1 MDNGFFCSK
10 CGMILS
16 NCKCTSRK
24 SRATPSGKWSASGA
38 GESINPQQRSKF
50 HEKDLFRNQK
60 HKSLATVPIKIKE
73 TRIAPS
79 SLKELKKMY
88 PQVEEEI
95 LEEFPFPSPRE
106 GQLEI
111 IVRLNE
117 AIEQGYPYLILE
129 AGTGTGKSAVATTL
143 ARMYQPAYIL
153 TMTKQLQSQ
162 YAAEFGYPLVKGRGN
177 FACLDSNLDLSCDMG
192 TCQTTPSSQEFSC
205 DYGVTKS
212 PFEGGYAFQDAFG
225 APIYF
230 RSQDHCPYWE
240 QKAESAESNIT
251 LMNYD
256 YALLELNYVK
266 HFGKRQLMVLDE
278 AHNLEDKL
286 MRRLEVNLSRQRLEK
301 DVRKTIPRS
310 MLAYKEPV
318 EWILFLESLYD
329 AYAELSVKEMPKNQ
343 ADRVTSTKL
352 RLSELLNN
360 LEDQPENWVVDAD
373 HAGVSFKPLRVDG
386 YTENRLFQYA
396 DTCLFMSATIL
407 DKELFS
413 RWLGLEPDE
422 VFYLEVPSP
431 FPAGNRPVHMNLAG
445 KMSQRLIK
453 RTAPKTIPIL
463 EKIIKHHK
471 YEKGLIHTHNYK
483 CQQYIMNQL
492 NSSRLIGHNSQNRE
506 YALYEFEKTQEPRIL
521 VSPSMSEGVD
531 LPYEQ
536 CQFQVIYKIPFPY
549 LGDPQVNERR
559 KQDPRW
565 YAYKTVITLLQAY
578 GRGMRA
584 EDDYCE
590 TYILD
595 GNIRM
600 LLTGKMYRNLIPRFF
615 KEAIVRNGK

>member
-1 MDNGFFCSK
+1 
-10 CGMILS
+10 
-16 NCKCTSRK
+16 
-24 SRATPSGKWSASGA
+24 
-38 GESINPQQRSKF
+38 
-50 HEKDLFRNQK
+50 
-60 HKSLATVPIKIKE
+60 
-73 TRIAPS
+73 
-79 SLKELKKMY
+79 MY
-88 PQVEEEI
+88 PHVDEEI

-106 GQLEI
+106 GQLNI
-111 IVRLNE
+111 IRCLSE

-153 TMTKQLQSQ
+153 TMTKQLQAQ
-162 YAAEFGYPLVKGRGN
+162 YASEFGYPLVKGRGN
-177 FACLDSNLDLSCDMG
+177 FACLDSNLDLNCDMG

-240 QKAESAESNIT
+240 QKAESAESSIT

-301 DVRKTIPRS
+301 DVKKTIPRS
-310 MLAYKEPV
+310 MMDYRDPE
-318 EWILFLESLYD
+318 EWILFLEALYD
-329 AYAELSVKEMPKNQ
+329 SYAELSVKEMPKNQ
-343 ADRVTSTKL
+343 ADRVNSTKL

-360 LEDQPENWVVDAD
+360 LEDQPENWVVDTD
-373 HAGVSFKPLRVDG
+373 TAGVSFKPLRVDG
-386 YTENRLFQYA
+386 YTKNRLFQYA
-396 DTCLFMSATIL
+396 DACLFMSATIL

-413 RWLGLEPDE
+413 KWLGLEPDE
-422 VFYLEVPSP
+422 VYYLEVPSP

-483 CQQYIMNQL
+483 CQQYVMNQL
-492 NSSRLIGHNSQNRE
+492 NNSRLIGHNSQNRE
-506 YALYEFEKTQEPRIL
+506 YALYQFEKTREPRIL

-559 KQDPRW
+559 KQEPRW

-600 LLTGKMYRNLIPRFF
+600 ILTGKMYRHLIPRYF
-615 KEAIVRNGK
+615 KEAIVRNE

>member
-16 NCKCTSRK
+16 NCKCTPRK
-24 SRATPSGKWSASGA
+24 NRARPSKRPAKGTPN
-38 GESINPQQRSKF
+38 SINSQSISHQFKPPLN
-50 HEKDLFRNQK
+50 DYK
-60 HKSLATVPIKIKE
+60 HDSWASVPSRRKE

-79 SLKELKKMY
+79 RVTELKGMY
-88 PQVEEEI
+88 PHVEEEI
-95 LEEFPFPSPRE
+95 IEEFPFPSPRE
-106 GQLEI
+106 GQLDI
-111 IVRLNE
+111 IGRLNE
-117 AIEQGYPYLILE
+117 AIEQGYRYLILE

-153 TMTKQLQSQ
+153 TMTKQLQAQ
-162 YAAEFGYPLVKGRGN
+162 YAIEFGYPLVKGRGN
-177 FACLDSNLDLSCDMG
+177 FSCLDSNLDLSCDMG

-205 DYGVTKS
+205 DYGITKS

-225 APIYF
+225 APLYF
-230 RSQDHCPYWE
+230 RSQNHCPYWE
-240 QKAESAESNIT
+240 QKAESAESSIT

-266 HFGKRQLMVLDE
+266 HFGKRELMVLDE

-286 MRRLEVNLSRQRLEK
+286 MRRLEVNISRQRLEK

-310 MLAYKEPV
+310 QMAYKEPV

-329 AYAELSVKEMPKNQ
+329 SYADLSVKNLPKNQ
-343 ADRVTSTKL
+343 ADRVNSTKL

-360 LEDQPENWVVDAD
+360 LEEQPDNWVVDTD
-373 HAGVSFKPLRVDG
+373 PSGVSFKPLRVDS

-407 DKELFS
+407 DKDLFS
-413 RWLGLEPDE
+413 KWLGLEPDE

-453 RTAPKTIPIL
+453 RTAPKTIPTL
-463 EKIIKHHK
+463 EKIITHHK

-483 CQQYIMNQL
+483 CQQYVMNQL
-492 NSSRLIGHNSQNRE
+492 NNSRLIGHNSQNRE
-506 YALYEFEKTQEPRIL
+506 FALYEFEKTREPRIL

-595 GNIRM
+595 SNIRM
-600 LLTGKMYRNLIPRFF
+600 LLTGRMYRNLIPRFF
-615 KEAIVRNGK
+615 KEAIVRNE

>member
-1 MDNGFFCSK
+1 
-10 CGMILS
+10 MIIS
-16 NCKCTSRK
+16 NCKCSPRRWK
-24 SRATPSGKWSASGA
+24 PPQNNKRSSSGKDRFTS
-38 GESINPQQRSKF
+38 PQPAFKSPSRPKFPNQREDQHKF
-50 HEKDLFRNQK
+50 SQNIPVQR
-60 HKSLATVPIKIKE
+60 KE
-73 TRIAPS
+73 TRISTAR
-79 SLKELKKMY
+79 LKELKKIY
-88 PQVEEEI
+88 PNIEVEI
-95 LEEFPFPSPRE
+95 LEEFPFSNPRK

-111 IVRLNE
+111 ISRLKE
-117 AIEQGYPYLILE
+117 ALEQGYHYLVLE
-129 AGTGTGKSAVATTL
+129 AGTGTGKSAVATTM

-153 TMTKQLQSQ
+153 TMTKQLQGQ
-162 YAAEFGYPLVKGRGN
+162 YAQEFGYPMVKGRGN
-177 FACLDSNLDLSCDMG
+177 FACLDSSLEFSCDMG
-192 TCQTTPSSQEFSC
+192 TCQTTPSSQEFNC
-205 DYGVTKS
+205 EYGVTKS

-225 APIYF
+225 GPLYF
-230 RSQDHCPYWE
+230 RSENHCPYWD
-240 QKAESAESNIT
+240 QKADSVESNIT

-266 HFGKRQLMVLDE
+266 HFGKRELMVLDE

-301 DVRKTIPRS
+301 DVRKIIPRA
-310 MLAYKEPV
+310 MMEYEDPV
-318 EWILFLESLYD
+318 EWILYLESIYD
-329 AYAELSVKEMPKNQ
+329 AYADLSVKKLPKNQ
-343 ADRVTSTKL
+343 ADRVNSTKL

-360 LEDQPENWVVDAD
+360 LEDHPENWVVDAD
-373 HAGVSFKPLRVDG
+373 PQGVSFKPLRVDS

-396 DTCLFMSATIL
+396 ETCLFMSATIL
-407 DKELFS
+407 DKNLFS

-431 FPAGNRPVHMNLAG
+431 FPAGSRPVHMNLAG
-445 KMSQRLIK
+445 KMSQRLLK

-483 CQQYIMNQL
+483 CQDYVTKKL
-492 NSSRLIGHNSQNRE
+492 ASSRIMSHNSQNRE
-506 YALYEFEKTQEPRIL
+506 YVLHEFEKSREPRIL

-600 LLTGKMYRNLIPRFF
+600 LLSGRMYRHLIPRFF
-615 KEAIVRNGK
+615 KEAIVRNE

>member
-1 MDNGFFCSK
+1 
-10 CGMILS
+10 
-16 NCKCTSRK
+16 
-24 SRATPSGKWSASGA
+24 
-38 GESINPQQRSKF
+38 
-50 HEKDLFRNQK
+50 
-60 HKSLATVPIKIKE
+60 
-73 TRIAPS
+73 
-79 SLKELKKMY
+79 MY
-88 PQVEEEI
+88 PHVEEEI

-106 GQLEI
+106 GQLNI
-111 IVRLNE
+111 IRCLSE
-117 AIEQGYPYLILE
+117 AIEQGYHYLILE

-153 TMTKQLQSQ
+153 TMTKQLQAQ
-162 YAAEFGYPLVKGRGN
+162 YAVEFGYPLVKGRGN
-177 FACLDSNLDLSCDMG
+177 FSCLDSNLDLNCDMG
-192 TCQTTPSSQEFSC
+192 TCQTTPNSQEFSC
-205 DYGVTKS
+205 EYGITKS

-266 HFGKRQLMVLDE
+266 HFGKRGLMVLDE

-301 DVRKTIPRS
+301 DVKKTIPRS
-310 MLAYKEPV
+310 MMDYREPE
-318 EWILFLESLYD
+318 EWILFLEALYD
-329 AYAELSVKEMPKNQ
+329 SYAELSVKEMPKNQ
-343 ADRVTSTKL
+343 ADRVNSTKL

-360 LEDQPENWVVDAD
+360 LEDQPENWVVDTD
-373 HAGVSFKPLRVDG
+373 PSGVSFKPLRVDG
-386 YTENRLFQYA
+386 YTKNRLFQYA

-413 RWLGLEPDE
+413 KWLGLEPDE
-422 VFYLEVPSP
+422 VYYLEVPSP

-483 CQQYIMNQL
+483 CQQYVMNQL
-492 NSSRLIGHNSQNRE
+492 NNSRLIGHNSQNRE
-506 YALYEFEKTQEPRIL
+506 YALYQFEKTREPRIL

-559 KQDPRW
+559 KQDPQW

-600 LLTGKMYRNLIPRFF
+600 ILTGRMYRHLIPRFF
-615 KEAIVRNGK
+615 KEAIVRNG

>member
-1 MDNGFFCSK
+1 MAN
-10 CGMILS
+10 
-16 NCKCTSRK
+16 
-24 SRATPSGKWSASGA
+24 
-38 GESINPQQRSKF
+38 
-50 HEKDLFRNQK
+50 
-60 HKSLATVPIKIKE
+60 VPIKIKE

-310 MLAYKEPV
+310 MMAYKEPV